1 MSYKIKNSK
10 IHGKGAFADRAYK
23 KGEQIS
29 NEADYTNETNQ
40 SLLSFFHNHDEK
52 NANMNYVM
60 KDGGVNLI
68 ANKDIKAG
76 DELVSNYY
84 DMQYPG
90 SPYEDPSKFEK
101 KTLGKRKRKLKE
113 GGGPGD
119 PPDKKTPI
127 KSIFTDPRY
136 KEYRKI
142 KKENKSIEDLNKQL
156 DLARD
161 AYNKRWSVIDNYTD
175 SAAWEASPEFKGFI
189 KYKKLV
195 PPKYNKS
202 YVKHFKTGPEGR
214 RSAYKGWGDADWD
227 ASKKELVENYKKEL
241 PRYNLTKEEYDEY
254 IDWAEKKNPEY
265 FKKYNIRKLLKGLP
279 IQNQVA
285 RSMWE
290 DIPYTKEEDEKVI
303 EDVKKVEE
311 DIINTIEEIPVF
323 DKVEPLPITDPNLK
337 PFETEQI
344 EFEPFPEPQKMSEF
358 RREKRQ
364 DRRDSRGPG
373 ALSRFFENLGKP
385 KPRYR
390 KQINKQNRR
399 FRRNV
404 QDGGLAKFLI
414 GGPKSREQV
423 YEESLADTGVESGD
437 LSDFNTA
444 GTDAIYYLDNP
455 DYFKNNPINTGN
467 PKYDA
472 QVKKAIFED
481 NMGWNPHNQSIYF
494 KQWEAPES
502 MQTLLPRS
510 IESIDQNIVE
520 REISQEPTWGDVK
533 ADPRFEV
540 LFRET
545 EEEADEDS
553 KQTWRKIKQDGR
565 QKRSKTPRVIIGKGR
580 RRTGLK
586 NFLGLQEGGMVNE
599 LSRFLDGGPTKT
611 ELAYFVDDAGKP
623 FKYKG
628 KTWSDVVKLSEEEQR
643 EYAKA
648 FSTYESD
655 RDNRQYESNI
665 KSKLDPFYKVDLYG
679 GGKTVWGDKSKAS
692 GKYEYEEMASKLERL
707 YKEKFPDEK
716 APKLETISDFNK
728 IAKAIELP
736 TYFINEPNGGF
747 SMASNRDVANR
758 IYNKGL
764 TATQLSKMGFGS
776 RAEIQDYFA
785 PIFEE
790 HQRVY
795 DKRNLEN
802 ITKDI
807 EAGVSVKDAIQK
819 IADRNEGTVEGLTK
833 LYKEIGDDYRNI
845 VLKDI
850 KDLVRNEY
858 GNVDFSYLDDAQYFD
873 PLKMGKK
880 SAYTTPL
887 KLKEQIRKT
896 AKSQEESEQAMLDN
910 AEQRIN
916 NPQGYYADNTVI
928 APSYF
933 PITND
938 YDFSISSPKTL
949 ESQVDG
955 ITGAMNPN
963 AKVGSTRGY
972 DSEQQFRDKTA
983 AAVTAQKLLQ
993 NYYGIDN
1000 LEQLNNLTDEQNTNL
1015 IKTINNLQK
1024 DPEYNEDLQTKALEY
1039 YDDFNV
1045 SSNPFKYFKVSDLEE
1060 DQKFWGPLF
1069 NQITGTKTFS
1079 EKPVVYSLQDNEPN
1093 LDNGI
1098 FGNNEYERALFKQ
1111 KTKPKG
1117 APAGQ
1122 ITLPT
1127 KDLIGVD
1134 LDINPITGV
1143 GNIGVGIK
1151 SGNVLRNVLKNTWRN
1166 PISQTT
1172 GINKLSRL
1180 TGLSS
1185 KVPNIVKQGV
1195 KLASPRNIVNTHF
1208 AMNAPEYLSE
1218 VPTNFS
1224 DAYSD
1229 FSSGNV
1235 KDALLDLG
1243 MGAINAS
1250 SILPFV
1256 QAGKRI
1262 NTFGNTIKGGK
1273 SYIPSTNLGKYSFTA
1288 QSPSGRTQFG
1298 IGAQGDPLTRKSILD
1313 LKLPGTQGRFNI
1325 SKFNEKP
1332 GSSLLL
1338 EKTGGVIK
1346 LPKNKKLP
1354 KHNFRGVVKNLAK
1367 YYPDME
1373 KVGSGLLTPEYVK
1386 RIKDIAKL
1394 KSFLTYAGNINKNLG
1409 DNRKILNYNIGKMIA
1424 DSDINYGDIVD
1435 SRRMLFNYDM
1445 DNRGVVNRILKEEG
1459 VESLLRRVL
1468 GATGQKDFSQLKPFG
1483 DIEMSAYGA
1492 KNRYDHEGLMSQLYQ
1507 NPDYNDSPLPF
1518 TEFQSGDYFTPDK
1531 DFTQQYFDEISFD
1544 YDIANPFGSGSK
1556 VLGTIKDA
1564 LPVFYAK
1571 NFRTPRETA
1580 IYGIESINHALH
1592 NARPRTFITDAGS
1605 KTPDSYL
1612 MGANQ
1617 LIKNMNTYP
1626 EILGNTQFIGY
1637 STLNREAFSDAF
1649 FKGKEKAINQGELR
1663 GPYTGSPRAVA
1674 DKNQEFFNRLR
1685 GEFTSDALN
1694 KIYSKYNFEGLP
1706 AISLPT
1712 GVKSTSAIQS
1722 RNRGLGA
1729 GSFYS
1734 KPGETF
1740 FPNYAIQKL
1749 RPMSLEEAL
1758 KIKFEEG
1765 GYALGDE
1772 VDEHMVEELRRRG
1785 YTLEEV

>member
-29 NEADYTNETNQ
+29 NEADYTNEANQ

-113 GGGPGD
+113 GGEPGAD
-119 PPDKKTPI
+119 DSRSKRAIVTKLLNEI
-127 KSIFTDPRY
+127 ALNDV
-136 KEYRKI
+136 EQ
-142 KKENKSIEDLNKQL
+142 DLNV
-156 DLARD
+156 A
-161 AYNKRWSVIDNYTD
+161 
-175 SAAWEASPEFKGFI
+175 
-189 KYKKLV
+189 
-195 PPKYNKS
+195 
-202 YVKHFKTGPEGR
+202 
-214 RSAYKGWGDADWD
+214 
-227 ASKKELVENYKKEL
+227 
-241 PRYNLTKEEYDEY
+241 
-254 IDWAEKKNPEY
+254 KN
-265 FKKYNIRKLLKGLP
+265 
-279 IQNQVA
+279 
-285 RSMWE
+285 
-290 DIPYTKEEDEKVI
+290 
-303 EDVKKVEE
+303 
-311 DIINTIEEIPVF
+311 
-323 DKVEPLPITDPNLK
+323 
-337 PFETEQI
+337 
-344 EFEPFPEPQKMSEF
+344 
-358 RREKRQ
+358 
-364 DRRDSRGPG
+364 
-373 ALSRFFENLGKP
+373 
-385 KPRYR
+385 
-390 KQINKQNRR
+390 
-399 FRRNV
+399 
-404 QDGGLAKFLI
+404 
-414 GGPKSREQV
+414 
-423 YEESLADTGVESGD
+423 
-437 LSDFNTA
+437 
-444 GTDAIYYLDNP
+444 
-455 DYFKNNPINTGN
+455 
-467 PKYDA
+467 
-472 QVKKAIFED
+472 
-481 NMGWNPHNQSIYF
+481 
-494 KQWEAPES
+494 
-502 MQTLLPRS
+502 
-510 IESIDQNIVE
+510 
-520 REISQEPTWGDVK
+520 
-533 ADPRFEV
+533 
-540 LFRET
+540 
-545 EEEADEDS
+545 
-553 KQTWRKIKQDGR
+553 
-565 QKRSKTPRVIIGKGR
+565 
-580 RRTGLK
+580 
-586 NFLGLQEGGMVNE
+586 
-599 LSRFLDGGPTKT
+599 GGPTKT

-679 GGKTVWGDKSKAS
+679 GGKTVWGDKSKGS
-692 GKYEYEEMASKLERL
+692 GKYEYEEMASKLERA

-736 TYFINEPNGGF
+736 TYFVNEPNGGF
-747 SMASNRDVANR
+747 SMASNRDVADR
-758 IYNKGL
+758 IYHKGL
-764 TATQLSKMGFGS
+764 SATQLSKMGFGS
-776 RAEIQDYFA
+776 RAEIQDHFA
-785 PIFEE
+785 PVFEE

-802 ITKDI
+802 IQKDI
-807 EAGVSVKDAIQK
+807 SAGVSVEDAIQK

-833 LYKEIGDDYRNI
+833 LYKEVGDDYRNI

-850 KDLVRNEY
+850 KDLIENQY
-858 GNVDFSYLDDAQYFD
+858 GNVDFSYLNDAQYFD

-880 SAYTTPL
+880 SALYSPSQ
-887 KLKEQIRKT
+887 LKEQAINR
-896 AKSQEESEQAMLDN
+896 AKFQEESEQAMLDN

-916 NPQGYYADNTVI
+916 NPQGYYADNATVS
-928 APSYF
+928 PSYF

-938 YDFSISSPKTL
+938 YDFSISSPKFSK
-949 ESQVDG
+949 SQVDG
-955 ITGAMNPN
+955 ITGATNTDVKPI
-963 AKVGSTRGY
+963 STRGY
-972 DSEQQFRDKTA
+972 DSDEQFAINTA
-983 AAVTAQKLLQ
+983 NAVVAQKLLQ
-993 NYYGIDN
+993 DYYGIN
-1000 LEQLNNLTDEQNTNL
+1000 SLEELNNLSEEQQSNL
-1015 IKTINNLQK
+1015 ITSVNKIAAEDPDVMLKKSKGYFK
-1024 DPEYNEDLQTKALEY
+1024 DFAEASDVN
-1039 YDDFNV
+1039 
-1045 SSNPFKYFKVSDLEE
+1045 KYFKVSDLEE

-1079 EKPVVYSLQDNEPN
+1079 EKPVVYSLQDSEAPN
-1093 LDNGI
+1093 PLGVSKKYLFSGD
-1098 FGNNEYERALFKQ
+1098 NEYERAQQKYGYRYMLPNKSGKQ
-1111 KTKPKG
+1111 LINETVFGAPDSTEYLKTTWMKPKSPFDISIPTSKIG
-1117 APAGQ
+1117 
-1122 ITLPT
+1122 LPFDIPLMIGPSTAT
-1127 KDLIGVD
+1127 KI
-1134 LDINPITGV
+1134 PQM
-1143 GNIGVGIK
+1143 
-1151 SGNVLRNVLKNTWRN
+1151 LKGLWRN

-1172 GINKLSRL
+1172 GLNKLSRL
-1180 TGLSS
+1180 TGLSN
-1185 KVPNIVKQGV
+1185 KVPNIVKQGT
-1195 KLASPRNIVNTHF
+1195 KLITPRNIVNTHF
-1208 AMNAPEYLSE
+1208 ATKAPEYLSE

-1229 FSSGNV
+1229 FSSGNLT
-1235 KDALLDLG
+1235 DGLLDLG
-1243 MGAINAS
+1243 MGTINAMS
-1250 SILPFV
+1250 ALPFL

-1262 NTFGNTIKGGK
+1262 SNFGNTIRGGK

-1288 QSPSGRTQFG
+1288 QSPSGRSQFG
-1298 IGAQGDPLTRKSILD
+1298 IGAQGDPLTRQSILD

-1346 LPKNKKLP
+1346 IPKNKKLP

-1373 KVGSGLLTPEYVK
+1373 TVGSGLLTPEYVK

-1394 KSFLTYAGNINKNLG
+1394 KSFLTYAGNVNKDLG

-1435 SRRMLFNYDM
+1435 SRRMLFNYDI
-1445 DNRGVVNRILKEEG
+1445 DNRGVVNRILKEQG
-1459 VESLLRRVL
+1459 VESLLRRIL

-1483 DIEMSAYGA
+1483 DIEMSRYGS

-1507 NPDYNDSPLPF
+1507 NPDYNDTPLPF

-1531 DFTQQYFDEISFD
+1531 DFTQQYFDEIPFD
-1544 YDIANPFGSGSK
+1544 YDIANPFGGGSK
-1556 VLGTIKDA
+1556 ALGTIKDA

-1580 IYGIESINHALH
+1580 TYGIESINHALH
-1592 NARPRTFITDAGS
+1592 NARPRTFLTDAGS

-1674 DKNQEFFNRLR
+1674 DKNKEFFNRLR

-1722 RNRGLGA
+1722 RNRGLGSGA
-1729 GSFYS
+1729 FYS
-1734 KPGETF
+1734 KPGDTF

-1772 VDEHMVEELRRRG
+1772 VPENMVEELRRQG
-1785 YTLEEV
+1785 YTLEEI